1 MLADTVAG
9 AESLNEPIGLSKMA
23 GRLTLLDGSV
33 LRARPIQPDDVERL
47 RAFHRRLS
55 TDAIMYRFFRYMPE
69 LSELAAM
76 HFTHL
81 DLEDRMALVAVEGE
95 GAEERIVGVVRY
107 ERMTHDTAEVA
118 FVIEDRWQGHGIAT
132 ALLHRLARYAR
143 HRGITR
149 FVAVTMGSNLA
160 MLEVFRHAGYP
171 WSVHFD
177 NAEYAVELDI
187 HASVP
192 FEDRSVA
199 G

>member
-1 MLADTVAG
+1 MPADVEAS
-9 AESLNEPIGLSKMA
+9 AAPLNEHIGLSVTM
-23 GRLTLLDGSV
+23 GRLHLLDGGV
-33 LRARPIQPDDVERL
+33 LRARPIQQDDVERL

-55 TDAIMYRFFRYMPE
+55 SDAIMYRFFRYMPE
-69 LSELAAM
+69 LSELDAM